1 MRAQT
6 HVWQPLSKRV
16 GKLEMHPASST
27 AASPSPALAPPAALV
42 AKVLGGLDPAPQD
55 ARLLDAG
62 NGGAAVGVRGGG
74 ERVHGM
80 VGQRPWTAG
89 GAAMPRGAEAGG
101 RQMERQM
108 GRQMDKQMRPMTP
121 LVSARMQEKGA
132 MQEKDRIRPKTALAR
147 YRQVCPPPLAVPP
160 LSPASEHTA
169 AAQTAAAATVGLK

>member
-1 MRAQT
+1 
-6 HVWQPLSKRV
+6 
-16 GKLEMHPASST
+16 
-27 AASPSPALAPPAALV
+27 
-42 AKVLGGLDPAPQD
+42 
-55 ARLLDAG
+55 
-62 NGGAAVGVRGGG
+62 
-74 ERVHGM
+74 
-80 VGQRPWTAG
+80 
-89 GAAMPRGAEAGG
+89 
-101 RQMERQM
+101 MERQM